1 MKNERI
7 IEKCNNVLLE
17 LSKDLEIVDNL
28 IINLGTELKN
38 KERKVTIKTQ
48 FDSICLSNNLIE
60 ELFNYY
66 LNKRKEIETE
76 VLRIQDYKK
85 NYLEEENKE

>member
-48 FDSICLSNNLIE
+48 FDSICLNNNLIE
-60 ELFNYY
+60 ELYNYY

-85 NYLEEENKE
+85 NYLEDENKE